1 MKVLGGK
8 VMYKKFYMF
17 MFLNLIVVLIL
28 KPMVCADGG
37 KSPTSQIRTSHKGNY
52 AFEREPVTWDNIMN
66 GAWGDV
72 TPGLRDPK
80 TSPVFD
86 DYGLV
91 PGEEYIV
98 IDQTEP
104 WSFSNF
110 TAQEPVVADDFG
122 NVSPDESADTGIV
135 IGIKY
140 FFKRFQFDRFQRSIL
155 SFISNSNKTAS
166 GTPSEVAF
174 YVDVP

>member
-1 MKVLGGK
+1 
-8 VMYKKFYMF
+8 MYKKFYMF

-28 KPMVCADGG
+28 KPMVCADGR
-37 KSPTSQIRTSHKGNY
+37 KNPTSQIRTSPRGNY
-52 AFEREPVTWDNIMN
+52 VFEWEPVTWDNIMN
-66 GAWGDV
+66 GVWGDV
-72 TPGLRDPK
+72 THGIKDPEA
-80 TSPVFD
+80 SPVFD

-91 PGEEYIV
+91 PGEEHIV
-98 IDQTEP
+98 IDSTDP
-104 WSFSNF
+104 WSFDNLTSL
-110 TAQEPVVADDFG
+110 EPAVADEFG
-122 NVSPDESADTGIV
+122 NVSPDEGADPGIV

-140 FFKRFQFDRFQRSIL
+140 LFKRFQFDRFRRSIL